1 MSLSLITDTAAE
13 VHRLTIAGSALA
25 SGDFRLR
32 KLLPQL
38 ESLGAKAPV
47 FGRIAQGVKAVTEE
61 PDAATAGRALLDLAT
76 LLTAIQYTQ
85 SQHGAEGEFEPISS
99 AVRSWTPTV
108 AGYRSLAAVVE
119 ALTSTGEGRLEVV
132 QEAAGRGLFA
142 DLRLMQPAIM
152 ALGDRFGQLADFVA
166 EQAIPQFGPVVVP
179 LLKAGFDPKGGVSH
193 ARRLR
198 ALAAVDR
205 EEGRA
210 CARAALKGATK
221 EVKVAAIAAL
231 AGSKEDYETIVE
243 LSKDRV
249 HEVRFAAIQALGS
262 IGDPQA
268 VGLANEILL
277 EAKDGCDVRAREA
290 AALIAK
296 SGDGLVMAKCL
307 DELERHLPRLEG
319 DRLRCYWLLQ
329 CLEGVRT
336 EAVRDR
342 LVGFFRQVFAGIEK
356 TASLNARR
364 LGGEFESAEM
374 EMLTGIASLLLA
386 MDDRVADRVLFE
398 VRTREFN
405 ELTWYALKAST
416 RFMDAEGIFDAFAP
430 LIREGPRLNSARAY
444 LTSAGGRPS
453 SYSGSAFPKELL
465 SSRWVGLFMQ
475 GGCGKEV
482 AMIAEPG
489 QPEVE
494 AFLKRYADW
503 AGFRDSAESALYLTA
518 FEPRK
523 AIRVV
528 FELLER
534 LQERADATVG
544 DGRFL
549 WEALALLPAS
559 SLPYFEKAA
568 ATILPPFQSKFEQA
582 YAKVRERTG
591 ADS

>member
-1 MSLSLITDTAAE
+1 ME
-13 VHRLTIAGSALA
+13 V
-25 SGDFRLR
+25 
-32 KLLPQL
+32 
-38 ESLGAKAPV
+38 
-47 FGRIAQGVKAVTEE
+47 
-61 PDAATAGRALLDLAT
+61 
-76 LLTAIQYTQ
+76 
-85 SQHGAEGEFEPISS
+85 
-99 AVRSWTPTV
+99 
-108 AGYRSLAAVVE
+108 
-119 ALTSTGEGRLEVV
+119 
-132 QEAAGRGLFA
+132 
-142 DLRLMQPAIM
+142 
-152 ALGDRFGQLADFVA
+152 
-166 EQAIPQFGPVVVP
+166 
-179 LLKAGFDPKGGVSH
+179 
-193 ARRLR
+193 
-198 ALAAVDR
+198 
-205 EEGRA
+205 
-210 CARAALKGATK
+210 
-221 EVKVAAIAAL
+221 
-231 AGSKEDYETIVE
+231 
-243 LSKDRV
+243 
-249 HEVRFAAIQALGS
+249 
-262 IGDPQA
+262 
-268 VGLANEILL
+268 
-277 EAKDGCDVRAREA
+277 
-290 AALIAK
+290 
-296 SGDGLVMAKCL
+296 
-307 DELERHLPRLEG
+307 
-319 DRLRCYWLLQ
+319 
-329 CLEGVRT
+329 
-336 EAVRDR
+336 
-342 LVGFFRQVFAGIEK
+342 
-356 TASLNARR
+356 
-364 LGGEFESAEM
+364 
-374 EMLTGIASLLLA
+374 LTGIAALLLE
-386 MDDRVADRVLFE
+386 MNDRVADRVLVE
-398 VRTREFN
+398 ARTREFN